1 MEGDDIEV
9 EELVLKAK
17 RGDTEAYTQL
27 MLEIR
32 NDLYKIC
39 KTRIISDDEIDDI
52 MQETMIQTFKNIRT
66 LKDTSKFKS
75 WIITILI
82 NNCNKLYRKKQKI
95 RLVNIEEES
104 SRSIK
109 NNLISNNIEN
119 IEADMNFYQLL
130 SNLKYEERIIII
142 LYYSEGF
149 TLKEISKILH
159 TNENTI
165 KTRLYRAKEKIK
177 EKCKGGMEIG

>member
-1 MEGDDIEV
+1 M

-17 RGDTEAYTQL
+17 KGDSEAYTQL
-27 MLEIR
+27 MLQIR

-39 KTRIISDDEIDDI
+39 KTRVSNDDEIDDI
-52 MQETMIQTFKNIRT
+52 IQETMIQTFKHIKKLR
-66 LKDTSKFKS
+66 DTSKFKS

-82 NNCNKLYRKKQKI
+82 NNCNKSYRKQQKLNLI
-95 RLVNIEEES
+95 SIEYNSEKNIEH
-104 SRSIK
+104 K
-109 NNLISNNIEN
+109 LVSNNIEN
-119 IEADMNFYQLL
+119 TEDDINFYQLIY
-130 SNLKYEERIIII
+130 NLKYEERIIIM

-165 KTRLYRAKEKIK
+165 KSRLYRAKEKIRL
-177 EKCKGGMEIG
+177 ECKGGMQIG

>member
-1 MEGDDIEV
+1 MILMKGDDIEV

-17 RGDTEAYTQL
+17 QGNAEAYTKL

-39 KTRIISDDEIDDI
+39 KTRITNDDEIDDI
-52 MQETMIQTFKNIRT
+52 VQETMIQTFKHLKT

-75 WIITILI
+75 WIITILL
-82 NNCNKLYRKKQKI
+82 NNCNNLYRKKHKVK
-95 RLVNIEEES
+95 LVNIEEGDS
-104 SRSIK
+104 KR
-109 NNLISNNIEN
+109 LISNNIEN
-119 IEADMNFYQLL
+119 IEEDMDFYQLL
-130 SNLKYEERIIII
+130 SDLKYEERIIIV
-142 LYYSEGF
+142 LYYSEKF

-177 EKCKGGMEIG
+177 EKCKGGMVIG